1 MKRILVALVITAAA
15 CACGGGSTETESKPI
30 SNNENSNNQIGGEQ
44 AKDNSTPATASTA
57 DASAGKGLIEG
68 SDCRTCHK
76 DNEKLIG
83 PAYTDVAK
91 KYENTAAN
99 VTMLAKKVIEGGKG
113 NWGEIP
119 MTAHPQLS
127 QADAESMVS
136 YILSMKK

>member
-1 MKRILVALVITAAA
+1 MKRIFAVLAITAA
-15 CACGGGSTETESKPI
+15 CACGGGNTENESKPI
-30 SNNENSNNQIGGEQ
+30 SNSENTNSQIGAEK
-44 AKDNSTPATASTA
+44 AADNNAPAATSTA

-83 PAYTDVAK
+83 PAYEEVAK
-91 KYENTAAN
+91 KYENTPEN

-119 MTAHPQLS
+119 MTAHPQIT

>member
-1 MKRILVALVITAAA
+1 MKKIIVALVITAA
-15 CACGGGSTETESKPI
+15 CACGGGSTENESKPI
-30 SNNENSNNQIGGEQ
+30 SNSDNSNSQIGGQSATESPAQ
-44 AKDNSTPATASTA
+44 AAAPAA

-83 PAYTDVAK
+83 PAYADVAK
-91 KYENTAAN
+91 KYENNAAN

-127 QADAESMVS
+127 QSDAESMVS

>member
-1 MKRILVALVITAAA
+1 MKRIFVVLAITAA
-15 CACGGGSTETESKPI
+15 CACGGGNTETESKPI
-30 SNNENSNNQIGGEQ
+30 SNNDNANSQIGGEK
-44 AKDNSTPATASTA
+44 ASDNAAPAAAATA
-57 DASAGKGLIEG
+57 DVSAGKGLIEK

-83 PAYTDVAK
+83 PAYADVAK
-91 KYENTAAN
+91 KYENTSAN
-99 VTMLAKKVIEGGKG
+99 VAMLAKKVIEGGKG

-136 YILSMKK
+136 YILSLKK